1 MSVDLWMD
9 YLFGFVPQQAS
20 SPLAENIALGAKFR
34 AKPLCWWETLAES
47 DLASFVIFAS
57 VRAPFR
63 QRTRRYLL
71 ECLRYVT
78 DAR

>member
-47 DLASFVIFAS
+47 DLASFVIFALCEGS
-57 VRAPFR
+57 VPATNEAISPGMPA
-63 QRTRRYLL
+63 
-71 ECLRYVT
+71 LRN
-78 DAR
+78 

>member
-1 MSVDLWMD
+1 MD

-20 SPLAENIALGAKFR
+20 FPLAENIALGAEFR

-47 DLASFVIFAS
+47 DLASFVIFALCEGS
-57 VRAPFR
+57 VPA
-63 QRTRRYLL
+63 TKRYLL
-71 ECLRYVT
+71 ERLRYVT